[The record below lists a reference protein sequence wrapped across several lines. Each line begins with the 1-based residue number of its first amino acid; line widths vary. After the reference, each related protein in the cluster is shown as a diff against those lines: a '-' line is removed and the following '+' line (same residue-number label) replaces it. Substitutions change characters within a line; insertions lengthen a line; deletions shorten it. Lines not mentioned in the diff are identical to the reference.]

1 MEVTVHLFIHNQGSN
16 QDISWS
22 TQTGQYPTHR
32 LKLTFTAPPRAWLA
46 VLDAEVTEK
55 NSRLGMVRYSHVWKK
70 SSRWSPW
77 LIVQVSLIQFLL
89 NTYQPKILKIF
100 SYVIECV
107 YVWSIRFKSWKKGIC
122 LKKICHIN
130 MILKSVCL
138 YYLKYCTSSHP
149 QNLAVVLRAAIGSN
163 VPCSEVQRR
172 SNKSCVTEGFGMI
185 FVKEVGFLVLPAF
198 FGAKVPWEKK
208 IVSKSIIEEVWY
220 CQNLQPLSLQKTS
233 EHANACIAR
242 FQMLAA
248 APTKGSSADISFL
261 TGSQSYECV
270 WCLHT
275 LSVKHTANFRVV
287 VRCDQTV
294 LETIF
299 HAASFLQLWVHE
311 SLSTIKTRRD
321 ARA

>member
-1 MEVTVHLFIHNQGSN
+1 MSYKHDFSKKCVPLLPQVLYILTSPKPGHSAPSCHWKQRPMQWGSETKQQILCHRGIWHDSVQEVRANGKTV
-16 QDISWS
+16 W
-22 TQTGQYPTHR
+22 R
-32 LKLTFTAPPRAWLA
+32 
-46 VLDAEVTEK
+46 TERGIPG
-55 NSRLGMVRYSHVWKK
+55 NSEK
-70 SSRWSPW
+70 P
-77 LIVQVSLIQFLL
+77 
-89 NTYQPKILKIF
+89 
-100 SYVIECV
+100 
-107 YVWSIRFKSWKKGIC
+107 
-122 LKKICHIN
+122 
-130 MILKSVCL
+130 
-138 YYLKYCTSSHP
+138 
-149 QNLAVVLRAAIGSN
+149 
-163 VPCSEVQRR
+163 
-172 SNKSCVTEGFGMI
+172 
-185 FVKEVGFLVLPAF
+185 
-198 FGAKVPWEKK
+198 AKVPWEKK
-208 IVSKSIIEEVWY
+208 IVSKSIIEEIWY

-233 EHANACIAR
+233 EHANACIGR

-275 LSVKHTANFRVV
+275 LSVKHTPNFRVV

>member
-1 MEVTVHLFIHNQGSN
+1 MSYKHDF
-16 QDISWS
+16 
-22 TQTGQYPTHR
+22 
-32 LKLTFTAPPRAWLA
+32 F
-46 VLDAEVTEK
+46 K
-55 NSRLGMVRYSHVWKK
+55 N
-70 SSRWSPW
+70 
-77 LIVQVSLIQFLL
+77 
-89 NTYQPKILKIF
+89 
-100 SYVIECV
+100 
-107 YVWSIRFKSWKKGIC
+107 
-122 LKKICHIN
+122 
-130 MILKSVCL
+130 VCL

-172 SNKSCVTEGFGMI
+172 SNKSCGTEGFGMI
-185 FVKEVGFLVLPAF
+185 LWKKWRPTKNSVENWAGDSWCCQRIR
-198 FGAKVPWEKK
+198 AKVPWEKK